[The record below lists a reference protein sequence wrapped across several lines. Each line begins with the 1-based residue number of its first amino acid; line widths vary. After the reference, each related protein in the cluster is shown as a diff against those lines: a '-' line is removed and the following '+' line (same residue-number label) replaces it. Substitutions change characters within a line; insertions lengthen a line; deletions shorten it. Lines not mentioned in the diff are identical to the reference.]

1 MGWSKRKMGSYQ
13 QPKDEATIRKIAEF
27 LFGKAD
33 GESDNQFLD
42 RRTDVSGREMFRA
55 LTFYRIIEE
64 KFHSKAAGQIA
75 SILERLSISK
85 IRLGRAEGVTAIQGQ
100 FPKVE
105 TIAIGTS
112 ELMKKQQQERG
123 ESSF

>member
-1 MGWSKRKMGSYQ
+1 MKDQR
-13 QPKDEATIRKIAEF
+13 DEATVRKIADY
-27 LFGKAD
+27 LFGKATK
-33 GESDNQFLD
+33 ESDNQFLD

-85 IRLGRAEGVTAIQGQ
+85 TRLGRAEGVQSIMGQ

-105 TIAIGTS
+105 TISIGTS
-112 ELMKKQQQERG
+112 ELLLSQQKREG
-123 ESSF
+123 ESTF